1 MRRYLALHFPR
12 WPVQLLRHNQPDANN
27 KPVVLFERSAR
38 GVNVRM
44 CSPEANALGV
54 RAGVSLAD
62 AKALSTQLL
71 LHELNLAECQA
82 ALEELCLWATRFS
95 PLSGVEPAGPHAPFP
110 QTLLLDISGC
120 ERVFGGEEKLLK
132 LAVSGF
138 KKRGYKIRAAI
149 APTLGAAWALTHYG
163 SAETIAPDEPQGL
176 CALLEPLPLASLR
189 LPEEILAD
197 LGPLGLQRVADVL
210 RQPRSSLPSRFG
222 AELLQ
227 RLDQALD
234 VVPETLVPLR
244 AEPEFRAAC
253 SFEYPIRSSE
263 TLFQVLEQ
271 MTANLARELKNAQR
285 GVLQAECWLHHEI
298 AMPAC
303 VQIVLHRSSQSARH
317 LWRLL
322 HTRLEDH
329 FRLPLKSSGA
339 FKRKHKLRDATQSV
353 VIEAQECIEAVALH
367 VTASESVSDQQLP
380 LFERA
385 YDDGSSGELN
395 LLLDRLVTRLG
406 ADAVRRVRAADEHL
420 PERGFS
426 LHALADDRMCA
437 KGGTPSLPHY
447 APKHGRRTARG
458 THTSAAEPLDA
469 PRPICLFPQPIA
481 AQVSW
486 PSSIVYDKHQ
496 HAIRSVHG
504 PERIESGWWRE
515 QDQRRDYY
523 VVEMESGARC
533 WVFEELSQHRWFVH
547 GSFD

>member
-1 MRRYLALHFPR
+1 
-12 WPVQLLRHNQPDANN
+12 
-27 KPVVLFERSAR
+27 
-38 GVNVRM
+38 
-44 CSPEANALGV
+44 
-54 RAGVSLAD
+54 
-62 AKALSTQLL
+62 
-71 LHELNLAECQA
+71 
-82 ALEELCLWATRFS
+82 
-95 PLSGVEPAGPHAPFP
+95 
-110 QTLLLDISGC
+110 
-120 ERVFGGEEKLLK
+120 
-132 LAVSGF
+132 
-138 KKRGYKIRAAI
+138 
-149 APTLGAAWALTHYG
+149 
-163 SAETIAPDEPQGL
+163 
-176 CALLEPLPLASLR
+176 
-189 LPEEILAD
+189 
-197 LGPLGLQRVADVL
+197 L

-227 RLDQALD
+227 RLDQALG

-244 AEPEFRAAC
+244 AEPEFRVAC
-253 SFEYPIRSSE
+253 SFEYPIRNSE
-263 TLFQVLEQ
+263 MLFQILEQ
-271 MTANLARELKNAQR
+271 MTANLARELKDAQR
-285 GVLQAECWLHHEI
+285 GALQAECWLHHEI
-298 AMPAC
+298 AIPAC
-303 VQIVLHRSSQSARH
+303 VQIVLHRSSHSPRH
-317 LWRLL
+317 IWRLL

-367 VTASESVSDQQLP
+367 VTTSESVSDQQLP
-380 LFERA
+380 LLERA

-426 LHALADDRMCA
+426 LHALADHRMCA
-437 KGGTPSLPHY
+437 KGGTQSLPHY
-447 APKHGRRTARG
+447 TPKHGRSTARG
-458 THTSAAEPLDA
+458 THTIAAEPLDA

-515 QDQRRDYY
+515 QDQRRNYY
-523 VVEMESGARC
+523 VVEFDSGARC
-533 WVFEELSQHRWFVH
+533 WIFEELSQHRWFVH